1 MVQTTGTDKKMDTL
15 SLELQTREIMT
26 QVIIF
31 GGIVLYSLL
40 VALLIGLGQFLLV
53 AILMGGLLFTLLFFS
68 QAKMAVLILIFVRA
82 NLHIVRVQS
91 LAGLGVDGILNLVV
105 VVFGLF
111 YWIMNKDR
119 VKWPKELKF
128 FSIFV
133 LYVVASVVWSVWR
146 MATIRLGLRIVGYP
160 VLLFLVLGEFRTK
173 KDIVFLINV
182 LCLAALPNVAY
193 AIYGF
198 LRNPGIFLQESSR
211 LAGLSYS
218 KPWAVGQY
226 AMALGTLI
234 MWPLVVSN
242 KPNILRW
249 GLLFLLAVV
258 LILTKT
264 RAAVLAFFLSNT
276 PLLFLTPMV
285 SRERKA
291 MALFFFLLVC
301 AVLFPALTDRFT
313 DLFPQQQ
320 TATPWHELV
329 PDNSVEW
336 RIGLWKSEIKYMWDF
351 VILGC
356 GYGSIAFYNLFH
368 NMDLQFPITGHG
380 EYLQLFIELGI
391 PGFILYILTMIG
403 FLRLGWNRYRAMD
416 QDKFG
421 QALAGATVAVS
432 MQWMMI
438 AVIDD
443 FLGVFQSIT
452 LLIILG
458 GIVANYYTYCYEA
471 PEPASGDSAESREKL
486 PTAASATFPP
496 MRRSFGGSN

>member
-1 MVQTTGTDKKMDTL
+1 MDTL

-26 QVIIF
+26 QVIVF
-31 GGIVLYSLL
+31 GGIVLYSLV
-40 VALLIGLGQFLLV
+40 VALLIGLGQLLLV

-111 YWIMNKDR
+111 YWIMNKHR
-119 VKWPKELKF
+119 VKWPDELKF
-128 FSIFV
+128 FSLFV
-133 LYVVASVVWSVWR
+133 IYIVATVLWSVWR
-146 MATIRLGLRIVGYP
+146 WATIRFGLRIVGYP
-160 VLLFLVLGEFRTK
+160 VLFFLVLGEFRTK
-173 KDIVFLINV
+173 KDMMLLINV

-193 AIYGF
+193 AVYGF

-211 LAGLSYS
+211 LGGLSYS

-234 MWPLVVSN
+234 LWPLVVSN

-249 GLLFLLAVV
+249 GLLFLLASV

-264 RAAVLAFFLSNT
+264 RAAMLAFFLSNA

-291 MALFFFLLVC
+291 IALFFFIIVG
-301 AVLFPALTDRFT
+301 AVLFPALSDRFV
-313 DLFPQQQ
+313 DLLVQQQ

-336 RIGLWKSEIKYMWDF
+336 RIGLWKSELKYIGNYVF
-351 VILGC
+351 YGC
-356 GYGSIAFYNLFH
+356 GYGSIAWYNLFV
-368 NMDLQFPITGHG
+368 NVDLQYPITGHG
-380 EYLQLFIELGI
+380 EYLQLLVELGI
-391 PGFILYILTMIG
+391 PGFVLLILTMVG
-403 FLRLGWNRYRAMD
+403 FLRLGLNRYRSMD

-421 QALAGATVAVS
+421 KALAGALMAIS
-432 MQWMMI
+432 LQWMMI

-443 FLGVFQSIT
+443 FLAVFQTIT

-458 GIVANYYTYCYEA
+458 AMVTSYYDYCYEA
-471 PEPASGDSAESREKL
+471 QELQPASDDSAGGNKT
-486 PTAASATFPP
+486 PTADPKALPQ
-496 MRRSFGGSN
+496 RGRSFGGSI